1 MKHPFINNLEEK
13 SLDELQK
20 TISDLTTRL
29 TQAARMRHPTL
40 IPQIQ
45 LALESYKAEYNKRMD
60 EIYKKQNLDN
70 KINISNNK

>member
-20 TISDLTTRL
+20 NISDLTARL
-29 TQAARMRHPTL
+29 MQASRIRHPSL

-45 LALESYKAEYNKRMD
+45 MALESYKSEYNKRMD
-60 EIYKKQNLDN
+60 EIYKKQNLEN
-70 KINISNNK
+70 KINVTQNK